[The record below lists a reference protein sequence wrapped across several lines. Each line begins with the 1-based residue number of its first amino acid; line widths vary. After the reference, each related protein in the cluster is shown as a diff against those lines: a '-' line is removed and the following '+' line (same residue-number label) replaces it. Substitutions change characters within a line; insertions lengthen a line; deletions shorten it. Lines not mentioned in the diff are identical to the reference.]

1 LNYKGGI
8 MIHQDE
14 MNSNLLKTIT
24 SSDVEELCKN
34 ITDCLEQCYH
44 FDGVGFFLI
53 DPESSRT
60 YFHSD
65 VVPKKFVQRLEEI
78 LSKFNQNQETAD
90 KFLYLAKKQD
100 DLLVFNPQED
110 PEPIEPMG
118 IAFPLSFREH
128 TIGTLALI
136 SRPETIKDL
145 TPQTSV
151 LPSYVPM
158 ISGLVANALSHEN
171 KDKKIHML
179 NLYQTVSSSMSY
191 IGDLQKLLTTIAS
204 IVTSEILCEECS
216 VLFYD
221 AENNEFEFFT
231 AVGETGME
239 LVKERFP
246 ADKGIAGRA
255 LRERKTQVVNDV
267 QSDPDFYGTIDK
279 DHDFKT
285 KSILAAPLIA
295 GEEPVGVLN
304 AINKIETK
312 FFDQNDDQI
321 LSAIADE
328 VALAV
333 KNARLFDYVV
343 ESYCKIRQ
351 GANSCK
357 GCKRPLKSWTPCAK
371 HLGLC

>member
-1 LNYKGGI
+1 

-44 FDGVGFFLI
+44 FDGVGFFLL
-53 DPESSRT
+53 DPESTRT

-65 VVPKKFVQRLEEI
+65 VVPKKIVQRLEEI
-78 LSKFNQNQETAD
+78 LPKFNQDEETAD
-90 KFLYLAKKQD
+90 KFLYFAKKQD
-100 DLLVFNPQED
+100 DLLVFNPQET
-110 PEPIEPMG
+110 PESIEPMG
-118 IAFPLSFREH
+118 IAFPLNFQKH
-128 TIGTLALI
+128 AMGTLALV
-136 SRPETIKDL
+136 SRQATIKDL
-145 TPQTSV
+145 TPQTPA
-151 LPSYVPM
+151 LPSFVPV
-158 ISGLVANALSHEN
+158 ISGLLANALSHEN

-191 IGDLQKLLTTIAS
+191 IGDLQELLTTIAN
-204 IVTSEILCEECS
+204 IVTTEILCEECS

-221 AENNEFEFFT
+221 AESNEFEFFT
-231 AVGETGME
+231 AVGETGMH
-239 LVKERFP
+239 LVKERFS
-246 ADKGIAGRA
+246 ADRGIAGRA
-255 LRERKTQVVNDV
+255 LRERTTQVINDV

-295 GEEPVGVLN
+295 GEEPVGILN

-333 KNARLFDYVV
+333 KNARLFEYVV
-343 ESYCKIRQ
+343 DSYCKIRQ

-357 GCKRPLKSWTPCAK
+357 GCKRPLKSWTPCVKYLDQA
-371 HLGLC
+371 